1 MRAILLAAG
10 LGTRLRPL
18 TDTLPKCLVPIH
30 DRPLLVYWLEA
41 LFGDRRI
48 ERVLINTHYLAE
60 QVRAVVAGVPWRDR
74 IDMVHEP
81 HLLGTGGTVLANR
94 AWCGRPP
101 IFVAHADNLTDA
113 PPSHIIDPHLA
124 ARSDV
129 AMTMLAFRTST
140 PQNCGILELDDRRH
154 VTVFHEKVADPPGN
168 LANGAV
174 YVFEDEVVDRIASLG
189 RPVVDLSTE
198 VIPALLPRIQAV
210 EYGGF
215 FLDIGTTEAL
225 AYARAHFPR
234 FTTTNAARSDRT

>member
-1 MRAILLAAG
+1 MSLPLAVTFDAITNLSFWISVGVIAG
-10 LGTRLRPL
+10 T
-18 TDTLPKCLVPIH
+18 
-30 DRPLLVYWLEA
+30 Y
-41 LFGDRRI
+41 
-48 ERVLINTHYLAE
+48 
-60 QVRAVVAGVPWRDR
+60 AVVAVG
-74 IDMVHEP
+74 
-81 HLLGTGGTVLANR
+81 LQLNTGFTGIVNFGQAAFMAIGAYTMAILVLKAGFSFWLSLPC
-94 AWCGRPP
+94 A
-101 IFVAHADNLTDA
+101 VL
-113 PPSHIIDPHLA
+113 
-124 ARSDV
+124 V
-129 AMTMLAFRTST
+129 TMLAFRTST